1 MHWISIIFSTLMP
14 EVIDREQHKCSEVQ
28 VFCDK
33 SRSFM
38 HILSL
43 LSGIQS
49 CYEKTKYAENKAKV
63 TV

>member
-14 EVIDREQHKCSEVQ
+14 EVIDREHKCSDLFRCFVTSQ
-28 VFCDK
+28 GPVC
-33 SRSFM
+33 
-38 HILSL
+38 ILRL
-43 LSGIQS
+43 IKDIQS

>member
-1 MHWISIIFSTLMP
+1 MP